1 MILVY
6 VVGLG
11 HILAPAKELDVC
23 GKYLMEFFVPISLVK
38 NEIESGNL
46 IIIHRQLG
54 GRPSRS
60 GGLSN
65 CIVVKGFGQK

>member
-11 HILAPAKELDVC
+11 HFLAPAKELDVC
-23 GKYLMEFFVPISLVK
+23 GKYLIDCSNPISLVK

-46 IIIHRQLG
+46 SVIHRQLG

-60 GGLSN
+60 GGLSIR
-65 CIVVKGFGQK
+65 IVVKGFGQK

>member
-23 GKYLMEFFVPISLVK
+23 DKYLIDCSDPISLVK

-46 IIIHRQLG
+46 SVIHR
-54 GRPSRS
+54 
-60 GGLSN
+60 
-65 CIVVKGFGQK
+65 

>member
-23 GKYLMEFFVPISLVK
+23 GKYLIDFSDPISLVK

-46 IIIHRQLG
+46 SVIHRQLG

-60 GGLSN
+60 GGLSIR
-65 CIVVKGFGQK
+65 IVVKGFGQK